1 MLKIYES
8 RNGFYN
14 QTSSKIEQLALAE
27 YIKTGELERRLR
39 RLRKLYRE
47 KSSLIMQALETTFAD
62 SDLKLKATLQE
73 TALCFILSLNTNRS
87 MAEMLSLAKNQGVRL
102 SALKSDKK
110 NTTELKLGFGGI
122 PTTDI
127 INAINA
133 LKKAWC

>member
-1 MLKIYES
+1 
-8 RNGFYN
+8 
-14 QTSSKIEQLALAE
+14 
-27 YIKTGELERRLR
+27 
-39 RLRKLYRE
+39 
-47 KSSLIMQALETTFAD
+47 MQALETTFAD

-102 SALKSDKK
+102 SSSKSDNK